1 MMQEDQRLVEQCEAG
16 VRTLGGVDEWVRANP
31 QTVGSSGEA
40 LLRESNRLAR
50 ALRKEAATA
59 ARKMCVGV
67 FGPSQSGKSYLISAL
82 AQDADGSLLAALGEE
97 SADFIRD
104 INPAGG
110 KESTGLVT
118 RFTLTPGDA
127 PAGFPVKLRLL
138 SELDLV
144 KLLANTYYADCRHL
158 TPPDEEAI
166 AARVDE
172 LAKRAKGAP
181 WRAPFDEDDML
192 DLKDYVTRNFRADAG
207 VQKLEHL
214 YWPKAVHAAGRLAP
228 ADRAALFE
236 LLWDEA
242 KPFTGL
248 YLRLRDVLDALGHP
262 DEAFC
267 GKEALLPRESSIIDV
282 ETLRGLGEGSDAGTL
297 ELVTRDGRRVTAARA
312 EAAALTAELA
322 ITMRHKP
329 DDFFEHTDLLDFPG
343 YRSRLKTDD
352 VARELAQPD
361 QLRQFF
367 LRGKVAYL
375 FERYKTDL
383 ELTSM
388 LLCIGPSNQEVQ
400 DLPAV
405 ISDWVSDAA
414 GKSPELRRGRR
425 TTLFLVLTKFDME
438 FEKKKGALDDETRW
452 SNRLHASLL
461 DFFGK
466 QHDWPEQWTPD
477 RPFDNTFWLRNPK
490 FPGRRSS
497 PLTANGKPASVPS
510 RKPTLRT

>member
-1 MMQEDQRLVEQCEAG
+1 MTIDDQKLVEQCEAG
-16 VRTLGGVDEWVRANP
+16 IKTLAGVDEWVRANP
-31 QTVGSSGEA
+31 QAAGSSGEA

-82 AQDADGSLLAALGEE
+82 AQDADGSLLAALGDE
-97 SADFIRD
+97 SADFIQD

-118 RFTLTPGDA
+118 RFTLTPSGA
-127 PAGFPVKLRLL
+127 PAMFPVKLRLL
-138 SELDLV
+138 SELDIV
-144 KLLANTYYADCRHL
+144 KILTNTYYADCRHL
-158 TPPDEEAI
+158 TPSDEDAL

-172 LAKRAKGAP
+172 LAKKAKGEP
-181 WRAPFDEDDML
+181 WRASFSEDDMI
-192 DLKDYVTRNFRADAG
+192 DLKEYVTRNFRATAV

-214 YWPKAVHAAGRLAP
+214 YWPKAIHAAGRLAP
-228 ADRAALFE
+228 EDRAALFE
-236 LLWDEA
+236 ILWDEA
-242 KPFTGL
+242 RPFTAL
-248 YLRLRDVLDALGHP
+248 YLRLSGVLDALGYP

-267 GKEALLPRESSIIDV
+267 GKEALLPRETSIIDV
-282 ETLRGLGEGSDAGTL
+282 ETLRGLGETEGTDSL
-297 ELVTRDGRRVTAARA
+297 ELVTKDGRRVTAGRS
-312 EAAALTAELA
+312 EIAALTAELA

-343 YRSRLKTDD
+343 YRSRLKTDG
-352 VARELAQPD
+352 VARELAKPD
-361 QLRQFF
+361 QIRQFF

-405 ISDWVSDAA
+405 INDWGVRCRRKDARTQA
-414 GKSPELRRGRR
+414 GPTHHAVPRAHQVRHGIREEKRRGGR
-425 TTLFLVLTKFDME
+425 
-438 FEKKKGALDDETRW
+438 
-452 SNRLHASLL
+452 
-461 DFFGK
+461 
-466 QHDWPEQWTPD
+466 
-477 RPFDNTFWLRNPK
+477 RNPLVQPPARLAPRL
-490 FPGRRSS
+490 FWQ
-497 PLTANGKPASVPS
+497 TA
-510 RKPTLRT
+510 